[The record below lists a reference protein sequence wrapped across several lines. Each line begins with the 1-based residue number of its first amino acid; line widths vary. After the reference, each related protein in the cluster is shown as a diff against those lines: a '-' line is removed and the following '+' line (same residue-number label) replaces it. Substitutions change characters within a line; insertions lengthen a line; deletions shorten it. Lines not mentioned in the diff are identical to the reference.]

1 MLQWLDYIYDLPTLL
16 RHITSEFFSVGGLM
30 YMFRIRIVICF
41 TGAIMYLISPLDMI
55 PEAVFGLFG
64 LLDDVFVVLLV
75 AIYITII
82 YRRFLANRW
91 EEENF

>member
-1 MLQWLDYIYDLPTLL
+1 
-16 RHITSEFFSVGGLM
+16 
-30 YMFRIRIVICF
+30 MFRIRIVICF

>member
-1 MLQWLDYIYDLPTLL
+1 LDYIYDLPTLL